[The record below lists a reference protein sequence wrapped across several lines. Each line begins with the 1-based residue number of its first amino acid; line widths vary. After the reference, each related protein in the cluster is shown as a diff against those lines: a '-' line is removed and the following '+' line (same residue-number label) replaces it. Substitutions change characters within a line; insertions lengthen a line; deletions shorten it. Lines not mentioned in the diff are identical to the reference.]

1 MRMSVHDNLAEYNS
15 RWMEQNEI
23 YHKAAK
29 RFGLSDSVFWIMYF
43 LQEAGGTLGQR
54 EICAAMCVPK
64 QTTNSAL
71 KKLESDGLISM
82 SESASRRCKDVSLT
96 DAGREMAERTAGR
109 IIAAECRTMG
119 ELSAEEQEEFL
130 RILNKYNKILSKR
143 IGEIK

>member
-1 MRMSVHDNLAEYNS
+1 MSVHDNLAEYNA

-23 YHKAAK
+23 YRKAAK
-29 RFGLSDSVFWIMYF
+29 RFGLSESVFWIMYF

-54 EICAAMCVPK
+54 EICAAMCIPK

-82 SESASRRCKDVSLT
+82 SESISRRRKDVSLT

-109 IIAAECRTMG
+109 IIAAEHCTMG

-130 RILNKYNKILSKR
+130 RLLNKYNKILSKR